1 MRPCSRLLPPET
13 EPPAPSPGSWA
24 HCEALLNLQKG
35 RCHARATARVPDE
48 GFKRNLSRGVLAN
61 TEQPAPWGQKSQ
73 SVVRADSYGVC
84 TPAMAGFQPP
94 TLTAAG
100 PELWNT
106 ITPVL

>member
-1 MRPCSRLLPPET
+1 MPGPLPGCLMRVLKET
-13 EPPAPSPGSWA
+13 
-24 HCEALLNLQKG
+24 C
-35 RCHARATARVPDE
+35 
-48 GFKRNLSRGVLAN
+48 VLAN

-94 TLTAAG
+94 TLTAVG
-100 PELWNT
+100 SELRST